1 MHLTWNLVVMVHHS
15 PDNTQTKQQLLLQLE
30 IQNKEKLLQA
40 HAAVLFCVSAVSML
54 TQVQLL

>member
-1 MHLTWNLVVMVHHS
+1 MVHHS